1 MKYYKQ
7 IENILM
13 ATGYI
18 KQADRQKI
26 LNHIN
31 IARRGNKQ
39 LRDSNKLLK
48 RENKELRQNKKV
60 KEVNMN
66 EKLYEELKEY
76 CNCDLEEVENTIR
89 YFKERLAEEK
99 DCDYVTELQL
109 LDEIAEYLSYLNGE
123 KAKELLD
130 RLNKIIGK

>member
-1 MKYYKQ
+1 MTNE
-7 IENILM
+7 IEL
-13 ATGYI
+13 
-18 KQADRQKI
+18 
-26 LNHIN
+26 
-31 IARRGNKQ
+31 
-39 LRDSNKLLK
+39 
-48 RENKELRQNKKV
+48 LRQNKKV

-76 CNCDLEEVENTIR
+76 CDWDLEEVENTIK

-99 DCDYVTELQL
+99 DHDDCTELQL

-123 KAKELLD
+123 KAKELLN

>member
-13 ATGYI
+13 TTGYI

-39 LRDSNKLLK
+39 LRDTNKLLK
-48 RENKELRQNKKV
+48 RENKELIENYNR
-60 KEVNMN
+60 
-66 EKLYEELKEY
+66 LKEH
-76 CNCDLEEVENTIR
+76 
-89 YFKERLAEEK
+89 
-99 DCDYVTELQL
+99 
-109 LDEIAEYLSYLNGE
+109 
-123 KAKELLD
+123 LD
-130 RLNKIIGK
+130 RLYKKAEFNLDYFWDDEGGNCDKRN